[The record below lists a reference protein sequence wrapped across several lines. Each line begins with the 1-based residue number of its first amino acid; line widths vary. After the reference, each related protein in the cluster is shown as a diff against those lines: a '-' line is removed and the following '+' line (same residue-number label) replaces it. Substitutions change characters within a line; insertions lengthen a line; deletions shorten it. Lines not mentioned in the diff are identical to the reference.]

1 LISGAVVKRQDTYH
15 LPDRTFTLKEKDM
28 ATTFRSLCNIDQHT
42 TFSSDTFRMYG
53 LDRFIVDRA
62 HGIGG
67 FFAKLVA
74 NGLVVQVGWVRS
86 CLPSNHG
93 RMIRTYGWV
102 NEGKRI

>member
-1 LISGAVVKRQDTYH
+1 MISGAVQRQDTYH

-28 ATTFRSLCNIDQHT
+28 ATTFRSLCNIDQHG

-53 LDRFIVDRA
+53 LDRFIVDKA

-93 RMIRTYGWV
+93 RMIRTYRWLG
-102 NEGKRI
+102 EKRT

>member
-1 LISGAVVKRQDTYH
+1 MSGAVQRLDTYH
-15 LPDRTFTLKEKDM
+15 LPDRTFTLKEQDM
-28 ATTFRSLCNIDQHT
+28 VTTFRSLCNIDEHT

-53 LDRFIVDRA
+53 LDRFIMDKA

-74 NGLVVQVGWVRS
+74 NGLVVQTGWTRS
-86 CLPSNHG
+86 TLPSNHG

-102 NEGKRI
+102 NEAKKI